1 VDDARE
7 RLIARL
13 IMTLR
18 IEPPIGPQ
26 FPAHHLSP
34 METPSATNGAHDV
47 HRAALIHGKA
57 VIETATRAKG
67 DLQSGDTRAILPT
80 STLLL
85 GYRPAIAGPSLS

>member
-1 VDDARE
+1 VDDARD

-18 IEPPIGPQ
+18 IEPQICPNFRRVI
-26 FPAHHLSP
+26 SP
-34 METPSATNGAHDV
+34 METLSANNGAHDD
-47 HRAALIHGKA
+47 HRAALTSGKA
-57 VIETATRAKG
+57 VVETATRAKG
-67 DLQSGDTRAILPT
+67 DLQSGDTRAILPA